1 MENDQNSGLALLIKK
16 QARQF
21 KKLQETVNA
30 LKKEVEA
37 LNTIAGMYLEESRD
51 WERDGEKDTD
61 YIKILT
67 DPSNS
72 WGKA

>member
-1 MENDQNSGLALLIKK
+1 MENDQNSGLALLLQR

-37 LNTIAGMYLEESRD
+37 LNTVAGMYLEESRD
-51 WERDGEKDTD
+51 WERDGERDTD

-67 DPSNS
+67 EPRNS

>member
-1 MENDQNSGLALLIKK
+1 METEQNSGLSLLIQK

-21 KKLQETVNA
+21 KKLQETVNT

-37 LNTIAGMYLEESRD
+37 LSTVAGMYLEESHE
-51 WERDGEKDTD
+51 WERDTN
-61 YIKILT
+61 YTKILT
-67 DPSNS
+67 EPRNS

>member
-1 MENDQNSGLALLIKK
+1 METEQNSGLSLLIQK

-37 LNTIAGMYLEESRD
+37 LSTVAGMYLEESRD
-51 WERDGEKDTD
+51 WERDGERDTD

-67 DPSNS
+67 DPRNS

>member
-1 MENDQNSGLALLIKK
+1 MENEQNSGLALLIKK

-21 KKLQETVNA
+21 KKLQETVKA

-37 LNTIAGMYLEESRD
+37 LNTVAGMYLEESHE
-51 WERDGEKDTD
+51 WERDTN
-61 YIKILT
+61 YTKILT
-67 DPSNS
+67 EPRNS